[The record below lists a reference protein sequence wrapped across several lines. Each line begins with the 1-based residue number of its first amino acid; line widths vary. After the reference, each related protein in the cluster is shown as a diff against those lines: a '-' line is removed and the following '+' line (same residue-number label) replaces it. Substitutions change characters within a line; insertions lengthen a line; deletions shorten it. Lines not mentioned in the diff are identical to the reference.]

1 MRRRKSRSLRTA
13 VLRVFLAFFAGTAAI
28 LAALLGTAWVSGKSL
43 IADANDTIG
52 GNAAAAASRLLEEP
66 ATTLSALVIGMGSLP
81 DGAGPERTAYLESQ
95 RSAFGYFETLLLL
108 DERGQVATAVPRPDR
123 AEGLDFSRTL
133 FFKDALERGADSVGW
148 YAVPFSLGTSKNSVV
163 LAATARIGAGAGRGV
178 LAGVLDLAF
187 LARAFPRTELGADS
201 YLAVVDDRG
210 TFIVHAERALVE
222 QRASATDYLKARA
235 GGLDDGETFRAN
247 LEGRRFLVSAYPI
260 ASSGWS
266 ILLYR
271 AEDKLTE
278 PVRRYLVAL
287 LALFVSAAALG
298 ALGVQLSLARMNASL
313 REFLD
318 FTDKVADGDYAAEFR
333 SDSFSEFTELTR
345 NFNIMR
351 DRVRERERELE
362 RRVAERTAE
371 LAKAVETLERAQASV
386 VQAEKV
392 AALGQL
398 AANMAHEL
406 NSPLGAVISGSE
418 TSERSIEDALDR
430 VSALIAGGGCELL
443 EPALRMAAASEQ
455 EPLGYRERRKAAVD
469 LERALAAEGI
479 PTAEEV
485 ASRLVLHGL
494 FIDPKDYVRLLSD
507 PAAAA
512 WIDFAGDLAA
522 FRRTNGVIKQAAG
535 SAARR
540 IEALGLFSG
549 ISAGGAM
556 RSARV
561 KDTVEDALI
570 IYRNQLRGDVDL
582 QLLLPEL
589 EPIECYPENLVH
601 LWSILIKNALHAMNY
616 SGRLTITLDLEEGQ
630 QLVSFANDGPPLS
643 EEVRRKLFT
652 PFFTTKRAGEGAGM
666 GLAIAK
672 RIAEQHGGSIEF
684 SSDESETVFTVRL
697 AVR

>member
-1 MRRRKSRSLRTA
+1 MPDRKTRSLRTA
-13 VLRVFLAFFAGTAAI
+13 VLRVFAASFAGTAAI
-28 LAALLGTAWVSGKSL
+28 LAALLGTVWVSGKSL

-52 GNAAAAASRLLEEP
+52 KNAAAAVSRLLEEP
-66 ATTLSALVIGMGSLP
+66 ATAISALVIGLGSLSE
-81 DGAGPERTAYLESQ
+81 GTAPEQASYLEAQ
-95 RSAFGYFETLLLL
+95 RRVFGYFEALLLL
-108 DERGQVATAVPRPDR
+108 DERGRAAVAVPR
-123 AEGLDFSRTL
+123 AESAAGLDFSRTL
-133 FFKDALERGADSVGW
+133 FFKDALAHGTGSVGW

-163 LAATARIGAGAGRGV
+163 LAAAAGNAAGSGGFV

-187 LARAFPRTELGADS
+187 LAQAFPRTELGAGS

-210 TFIVHAERALVE
+210 TFIVHPERALVE
-222 QRASATDYLKARA
+222 QRASATDYLLARA
-235 GGLDDGETFRAN
+235 GGLDDGETFGAN

-287 LALFVSAAALG
+287 LALFVLAAAFG
-298 ALGVQLSLARMNASL
+298 ALGVQLSLARVDASF
-313 REFLD
+313 REFLS
-318 FTDKVADGDYAAEFR
+318 FTDKVADGDYAVDFR
-333 SDSFSEFTELTR
+333 SDGFSEFTELAR
-345 NFNIMR
+345 NFDTMR

-362 RRVAERTAE
+362 RRVEERTAE
-371 LAKAVETLERAQASV
+371 LAKTIETLERAQASV

-398 AANMAHEL
+398 AANIAHEL

-418 TSERSIEDALDR
+418 TAERSIQDALDR
-430 VSALIAGGGCELL
+430 ISVLVAGGGREPL
-443 EPALRMAAASEQ
+443 EQALRMAAACDQ
-455 EPLGYRERRKAAVD
+455 EPLGYRARKNAAAE

-479 PTAEEV
+479 SEAEEL
-485 ASRLVLHGL
+485 ASRLALYGL
-494 FIDPKDYVRLLSD
+494 FIDPKDYARLLAAPS
-507 PAAAA
+507 AAA
-512 WIDFAGDLAA
+512 WIELAGDIAA

-549 ISAGGAM
+549 IRAGGAM
-556 RSARV
+556 REARL

-570 IYRNQLRGDVDL
+570 IYRNQLRGGIDL
-582 QLLLPEL
+582 QLFLPDL
-589 EPIECYPENLVH
+589 DPIECYPENLVH

-616 SGRLTITLDLEEGQ
+616 AGSLRVALAQEGGQ
-630 QLVSFANDGPPLS
+630 QLVSFANDGPPMD

-666 GLAIAK
+666 GLAVAK

-684 SSDESETVFTVRL
+684 SSEESETVFTVRL